1 MEKKEI
7 RIPKGCKS
15 IQIDIENGLMTVNY
29 ESDINEKYIDCEETG
44 DSEERPSMGDFSI
57 FWDKN
62 NRDAAVCAHFC
73 GMNRKGF
80 FIASD
85 GCVYDEAI
93 KFRNNEQYLSVRGIY
108 ED

>member
-7 RIPKGCKS
+7 RIPEGCKS

-29 ESDINEKYIDCEETG
+29 ESDIDEKYIDCEETG

-57 FWDKN
+57 FWDRSNRN
-62 NRDAAVCAHFC
+62 NAICAHYN
-73 GMNRKGF
+73 GKNKSGLYVS
-80 FIASD
+80 SD
-85 GCVYDEAI
+85 NCYYDEAI
-93 KFRNNEQYLSVRGIY
+93 KFRNNEQYLNVRGIY

>member
-7 RIPKGCKS
+7 KIQNGCKR

-29 ESDINEKYIDCEETG
+29 ESAINEKYIDCEETG

-62 NRDAAVCAHFC
+62 NRDAAVCAHFD
-73 GMNRKGF
+73 GMSKNGF
-80 FIASD
+80 FKASD
-85 GCVYDEAI
+85 GSRFDEAI